1 VPWLWKSPT
10 RTTLKGYLSNIDHPA
25 FLLDGFT
32 LYSVRKEGLLLSFQR
47 HFEGLDCHLNMGFEW
62 LKLGINCYGTLFEG
76 CVDTIAVA
84 YDIDPCMLGRRLPY
98 FFVEPTL
105 VFSYAG
111 SPVEGAALPLTFLS
125 AKIVMP
131 AQGAISDTYFIRFL
145 AEQTFY
151 YPIGCCIGALR
162 GRLGYIFSP
171 CFARVNPLDRFYC
184 GGPNSIR
191 SYEFDMCPPYG
202 LFNDIDGCCR
212 TVPQG
217 GKAVAIGT
225 AELRFPIYGLLSGV
239 LFQDIGTLAGCGPW
253 RYENNLLLATG
264 FGLRYQ
270 TPIGPLSFDIGWK
283 WAVRPSESCY
293 AWFLSLGSTF

>member
-1 VPWLWKSPT
+1 
-10 RTTLKGYLSNIDHPA
+10 
-25 FLLDGFT
+25 
-32 LYSVRKEGLLLSFQR
+32 
-47 HFEGLDCHLNMGFEW
+47 
-62 LKLGINCYGTLFEG
+62 
-76 CVDTIAVA
+76 
-84 YDIDPCMLGRRLPY
+84 
-98 FFVEPTL
+98 
-105 VFSYAG
+105 
-111 SPVEGAALPLTFLS
+111 
-125 AKIVMP
+125 
-131 AQGAISDTYFIRFL
+131 
-145 AEQTFY
+145 
-151 YPIGCCIGALR
+151 
-162 GRLGYIFSP
+162 LGYIFSP